1 MKTKFTLR
9 RSAQVSLTAIAVTA
23 GSAAMLGAAAGDP
36 QTTSKQ
42 ITDAR
47 AIAPDRGAA
56 ATWQLLKKL
65 HTRASL
71 LMIVAHPDD
80 EDGATLAY
88 EGRGLGVRTNLMQ
101 LNRGEG
107 GANVMSG
114 DYWDALGLVRT
125 EELLQAGRYYGID
138 RQFFSTAADY
148 GFSKSLKE
156 AVDQW
161 GHDRELA
168 EAVRVVRMS
177 RPLIVCSVFVGGP
190 TDGHGHHATAG
201 LLAQEVF
208 KAAGDP
214 KMFPEQI
221 KEGLQPWEP
230 VKVYAR
236 VPFFRTSEK
245 GSYDYANHTW
255 GPLGVTNH
263 VTGKWEPGKVAT
275 TLTIPVGTYDDLIGQ
290 TYLQVAR
297 EGLGFQ
303 KSQNGG
309 GEVPL
314 PGAQEAM
321 YHRFGSHIDA
331 KETEETLF
339 DGIDT
344 SLTSIAN
351 LAGSAP
357 PEFLSAGLTKA
368 NTQIERAMKSFTAQD
383 TAAVAPTLAEG
394 MQALSGLIAT
404 VEKSSLS
411 AQAKYNLLF
420 ELRVKERQFNEAIV
434 SALGVSVDADIT
446 PVPGRDGAPPEFR
459 RTQTSF
465 QMGTPGRKI
474 HVNVHVYDGGKQPL
488 SLKEVSLVAS
498 SGKDWKTTRRGKTD
512 GLLESGKA
520 LDAAFDAAIPTDEPY
535 SKPYFTRANL
545 GESRYTMS
553 DKNDFGMP
561 LAPYPLEAR
570 TQLEYHGV
578 VLTTAKVVQVISRVE
593 GPGIVRSPM
602 PVGPPISIALNPSAG
617 VVPMDLK
624 SFPVSVHLRSNA
636 EGSTTESVHLKLP
649 EGWRAEPQTIPV
661 SFTQAGEERSLAF
674 TVYPKAKL
682 GSSYELTAVAEL
694 EGKPYS
700 EGYVTI
706 GYPGLR
712 PYFLYSKAS
721 YRAVGSDVKV
731 APDQKIGYIEGS
743 GDDVAA
749 SLAALGVH
757 VAVLSAQDLAGG
769 DLSKYDTILVGV
781 RAYAVRPD
789 LVANNA
795 RLLEYVKDGGVV
807 MVQYNT
813 PEFDHNY
820 GPYPYVM
827 SGDPE
832 EVTNE
837 KSVVEILDSK
847 NPLFTWPNQITAKDF
862 DGWIEERGSKFL
874 TSWDPRYTA
883 LLETHDEGQP
893 LQKGGLVY
901 TRYGKGAYIYN
912 AYAFYRELPLGVPGA
927 YRLFANMISLPKNPD
942 FQAGH

>member
-1 MKTKFTLR
+1 
-9 RSAQVSLTAIAVTA
+9 
-23 GSAAMLGAAAGDP
+23 
-36 QTTSKQ
+36 
-42 ITDAR
+42 
-47 AIAPDRGAA
+47 
-56 ATWQLLKKL
+56 
-65 HTRASL
+65 
-71 LMIVAHPDD
+71 MIVAHPDD

-88 EGRGLGVRTNLMQ
+88 EGRGVGVRTNLMQ

-168 EAVRVVRMS
+168 EAVRVVRMA

-275 TLTIPVGTYDDLIGQ
+275 TLTIPVGTFDEIVGQ
-290 TYLQVAR
+290 TYIQIAR
-297 EGLGFQ
+297 EGLGYQ

-314 PGAQEAM
+314 PGPQSAM

-344 SLTSIAN
+344 SLPSIAA
-351 LAGSAP
+351 LAGATP
-357 PEFLSAGLTKA
+357 PEFLRSGLAKVNGQVEA
-368 NTQIERAMKSFTAQD
+368 AMKAFTGQD
-383 TAAVAPTLAEG
+383 SAAVAPSLAEG
-394 MQALSGLIAT
+394 MTEITSLIGQ
-404 VEKSSLS
+404 VEKSSLKP
-411 AQAKYNLLF
+411 QVKYNLLF
-420 ELRVKERQFNEAIV
+420 ELRVKQRQFNDALVASLGLSVEADV
-434 SALGVSVDADIT
+434 
-446 PVPGRDGAPPEFR
+446 VPAPAANGMPPEFR
-459 RTQTSF
+459 RTQTTF
-465 QMGTPGRKI
+465 QMGTPGKQI
-474 HVNVHVYDGGKQPL
+474 HVNVHLFDGGKQ
-488 SLKEVSLVAS
+488 SVAVKDVSLVAA
-498 SGKDWKTTRRGKTD
+498 SGEDWKASRKGQPAGT
-512 GLLESGKA
+512 LEAGKA
-520 LDAAFDAAIPTDEPY
+520 IDAVYDATIPLNEPY

-545 GESRYTMS
+545 GESRYTVS
-553 DKNDFGMP
+553 NKDYFGMP

-570 TQLEYHGV
+570 AQFEYRGV
-578 VLTTAKVVQVISRVE
+578 TLTASKVVQVVSRVE
-593 GPGIVRSPM
+593 GPGVLRYPM
-602 PVGPPISIALNPSAG
+602 PVGPPVSVALSPSAG
-617 VVPMDLK
+617 VLPMDLK
-624 SFPVSVHLRSNA
+624 SFPVNVHLLNNT
-636 EGSTTESVHLKLP
+636 EGKTSQSVHLKLP
-649 EGWRAEPQTIPV
+649 EGWRAEPASVPV
-661 SFTQAGEERSLAF
+661 NFEQAGEERSVSF

-694 EGKPYS
+694 DGKPYS
-700 EGYVTI
+700 EGYIKT
-706 GYPGLR
+706 GYLGLR

-721 YRAVGSDVKV
+721 YRTIGSDVKV

-749 SLAALGVH
+749 SLASLGVH
-757 VAVLSAQDLAGG
+757 VSFLTAQDLSGG

-795 RLLEYVKDGGVV
+795 RLLEYVKNGGVV
-807 MVQYNT
+807 VVQYNT

-827 SGDPE
+827 TNDPE

-837 KSVVEILDSK
+837 RSVVQILDAK
-847 NPLFTWPNQITAKDF
+847 NPLFTWPNPITSKDF
-862 DGWIEERGSKFL
+862 EGWIEERGSKFL
-874 TSWDPRYTA
+874 STWDPKYTA

-893 LQKGGLVY
+893 EQKGGLVY
-901 TRYGKGAYIYN
+901 ARYGKGAYIYN

-927 YRLFANMISLPKNPD
+927 YRLFANMISLPKNPE
-942 FQAGH
+942 FQAGR